1 MRELSLEMAM
11 SRRAPMA
18 GSPDARLWPARID
31 CPWMRFGTFLRLDET
46 SIGSVPSTVR
56 KWALGSQWARF
67 HAADTHRQVPVRG
80 LDQDS
85 SPSPRA
91 PHVLARG
98 GVEVPRA
105 KRGGCPRRANIRF
118 MVPQ

>member
-18 GSPDARLWPARID
+18 GSPDARLWPARIE

-56 KWALGSQWARF
+56 KWVLGSQRARF
-67 HAADTHRQVPVRG
+67 HAADTHRQVFAVLTKTLPPPPGLLTCWPGRCRG
-80 LDQDS
+80 
-85 SPSPRA
+85 PSGE
-91 PHVLARG
+91 ARRL
-98 GVEVPRA
+98 PPT
-105 KRGGCPRRANIRF
+105 C
-118 MVPQ
+118 

>member
-1 MRELSLEMAM
+1 MRELSLEMAV

-67 HAADTHRQVPVRG
+67 HAADTHRQVFAVLTKLFPLSPGSSRAGQGRCRG
-80 LDQDS
+80 
-85 SPSPRA
+85 PSGE
-91 PHVLARG
+91 ARRL
-98 GVEVPRA
+98 PPT
-105 KRGGCPRRANIRF
+105 C
-118 MVPQ
+118 